1 MIIKYKQMMINNS
14 TVNDRILYLIDNQYD
29 GNKKKFSESI
39 GFSAQVIS
47 NIVSGRLSKPSFDV
61 INAIVSTNVD
71 LNIEWLVTGQGEML
85 KSSTIENNLIVPD
98 NKYGTKS
105 LEKTYDE
112 QNIPMFNAFATASV
126 ISLFK
131 DTNSLEIVDTISIP
145 NMTKC
150 DGAIPIIGDSMYP
163 LLKAG
168 DLILYKTVH
177 DLQLLLY
184 GNMYLIAIN
193 MDGDELLMVKYIHKS
208 SKHDYIK
215 LVSENR
221 HHDDLEVH
229 TKHIISLA
237 IIKGSI
243 RYNFMR

>member
-1 MIIKYKQMMINNS
+1 MEKFISKIKS
-14 TVNDRILYLIDNQYD
+14 RILQYAEY
-29 GNKKKFSESI
+29 K
-39 GFSAQVIS
+39 GFSKRKIYIES
-47 NIVSGRLSKPSFDV
+47 NIANGTLDKKSGLSEDSIEKFISTFTDV
-61 INAIVSTNVD
+61 NAN
-71 LNIEWLVTGQGEML
+71 WLVTGQGEML
-85 KSSTIENNLIVPD
+85 KSSPVENNLIVPD

-105 LEKTYDE
+105 LERTYDE

-131 DTNSLEIVDTISIP
+131 DTNSLEIVDTIRIP

-184 GNMYLIAIN
+184 GNMYLVAIN
-193 MDGDELLMVKYIHKS
+193 MDGDEMLMVKYIHKS

-229 TKHIISLA
+229 QKHILSLA